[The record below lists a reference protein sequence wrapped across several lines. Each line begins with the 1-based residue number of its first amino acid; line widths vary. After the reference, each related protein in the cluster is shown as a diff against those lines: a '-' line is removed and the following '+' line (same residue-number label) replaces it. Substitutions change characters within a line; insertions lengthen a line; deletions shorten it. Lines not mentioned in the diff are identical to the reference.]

1 MMQKTYTAEDILNFE
16 QRYRA
21 TFINSLTGFKSVAL
35 IGTANE
41 QGHTNLAIFNSI
53 FHLGANPPMFGFVVR
68 PHSVERHTLDNI
80 LRTGSFTVNHIQET
94 FYQQA
99 HQTSARYPTHQSE
112 FDATSLTPVYRDGCV
127 APFVQESNIQIAAE
141 YVRKID
147 VEENGTL
154 IIIARVAAV
163 YLPEDCIANDGY
175 IDVEQAGSITCVG
188 LDSYHRTT
196 RIARL
201 PYAKP

>member
-1 MMQKTYTAEDILNFE
+1 MQTSFSVADILNFE

-35 IGTANE
+35 IGTANDE
-41 QGHTNLAIFNSI
+41 GHTNLAIFNSI

-80 LRTGSFTVNHIQET
+80 LNTGQLTVNHIQES

-99 HQTSARYPTHQSE
+99 HQTSARYPAHQSE
-112 FDATSLTPVYRDGCV
+112 FDATGLTPIYREGCV
-127 APFVQESNIQIAAE
+127 APFIQESNIQIAAE
-141 YVRKID
+141 FVRKID

-154 IIIARVAAV
+154 IIIARITAV
-163 YLPEDCIANDGY
+163 YLPEDCIATDGY

-196 RIARL
+196 RIGRL

>member
-1 MMQKTYTAEDILNFE
+1 MQTTFSVADILNFE

-41 QGHTNLAIFNSI
+41 EGHTNLAIFNSI

-80 LRTGSFTVNHIQET
+80 LNTKQLTVNHIQEP

-99 HQTSARYPTHQSE
+99 HQTSARYPAHQSE
-112 FDATSLTPVYRDGCV
+112 FDATGLTPLYRQGCAV
-127 APFVQESNIQIAAE
+127 PFVQESNIQIAAE
-141 YVRKID
+141 FVRKID

-154 IIIARVAAV
+154 IIVARITAV
-163 YLPEDCIANDGY
+163 YLPEDCIGTDGY

-196 RIARL
+196 RIGRL

>member
-1 MMQKTYTAEDILNFE
+1 MQTSFSVADILNFE

-41 QGHTNLAIFNSI
+41 EGHTNLAIFNSI

-80 LRTGSFTVNHIQET
+80 LNTGQLTVNHIQES

-99 HQTSARYPTHQSE
+99 HQTSARYPAHQSE
-112 FDATSLTPVYRDGCV
+112 FDATGLTPIYREGCV
-127 APFVQESNIQIAAE
+127 APFIQESNIQIAAE
-141 YVRKID
+141 FVRKID

-154 IIIARVAAV
+154 IIIARITAV
-163 YLPEDCIANDGY
+163 YLPEDCIATDGY

-196 RIARL
+196 RIGRL

>member
-1 MMQKTYTAEDILNFE
+1 MQTTFSVADILNFE

-41 QGHTNLAIFNSI
+41 EGHTNLAIFNSI

-80 LRTGSFTVNHIQET
+80 LRTGTFTVNHIQET

-99 HQTSARYPTHQSE
+99 HQTSARYPAHQSE
-112 FDATSLTPVYRDGCV
+112 FDATGLTPLYREGCA
-127 APFVQESNIQIAAE
+127 APFVQQSNIQIAAE
-141 YVRKID
+141 FVRKID

-154 IIIARVAAV
+154 IIVARITAV
-163 YLPEDCIANDGY
+163 HLPEDCIGADGY

-196 RIARL
+196 RIGRL

>member
-1 MMQKTYTAEDILNFE
+1 MQTTFSVADILNFE

-41 QGHTNLAIFNSI
+41 AGHTNLAIFNSI

-80 LRTGSFTVNHIQET
+80 LNTGQLTVNHIQEP

-99 HQTSARYPTHQSE
+99 HQTSARYPAHQSE
-112 FDATSLTPVYRDGCV
+112 FDATGLTPIYRKGCT

-141 YVRKID
+141 FVRKID

-154 IIIARVAAV
+154 IIIARITAV
-163 YLPEDCIANDGY
+163 YLPEDCIATDGY

-196 RIARL
+196 RIGRL

>member
-1 MMQKTYTAEDILNFE
+1 MQTSFSVADILNFE

-41 QGHTNLAIFNSI
+41 VGHTNLAIFNSI

-80 LRTGSFTVNHIQET
+80 LNTGQLTVNHIQEP

-99 HQTSARYPTHQSE
+99 HQTSARYPAHQSE
-112 FDATSLTPVYRDGCV
+112 FDATGLTPVYHEGCV

-141 YVRKID
+141 FVRKID

-154 IIIARVAAV
+154 IIVARITAV
-163 YLPEDCIANDGY
+163 HLPEDCIATDGY

-196 RIARL
+196 RIGRL

>member
-1 MMQKTYTAEDILNFE
+1 MQTSFSVADILNFE

-41 QGHTNLAIFNSI
+41 AGHTNLAIFNSI

-80 LRTGSFTVNHIQET
+80 LNTGQLTVNHIQES

-99 HQTSARYPTHQSE
+99 HQTSARYPAHQSE
-112 FDATSLTPVYRDGCV
+112 FDATGLTPIYREGCV
-127 APFVQESNIQIAAE
+127 APFIQESNIQIAAE
-141 YVRKID
+141 FVRKID

-154 IIIARVAAV
+154 IIIARITAV
-163 YLPEDCIANDGY
+163 YLPEDCIATDGY

-196 RIARL
+196 RIGRL